1 MTPGYGNWTQDI
13 WQSTPNATELSRSRP
28 VLKVYAVATVEQQ
41 CPDPGGSL
49 AVVRMGDRQ
58 HVERC
63 HVMRDQPRHRRSRQI
78 PGNSQAP
85 LTPPGPG
92 TMCPLLPNP
101 LMGPL
106 LVVNLISV
114 ARCDLLPG
122 QAEPVNIVFTTQ
134 LNIHWSDEAFTD
146 VLGSLDHVLLNDL
159 QLGGPI
165 SGVPSH
171 DARGLGKTLPCS
183 SRTSVGTGSPQCHRA
198 KREHR
203 SAISYPPSTQP
214 YLTKQTFLDLLLPGA
229 VFKCGGGTWGADT
242 V

>member
-1 MTPGYGNWTQDI
+1 MHVSPMT
-13 WQSTPNATELSRSRP
+13 L
-28 VLKVYAVATVEQQ
+28 VYAVATVEQQ

-63 HVMRDQPRHRRSRQI
+63 HVMRDQPRHRRSRQV
-78 PGNSQAP
+78 GA
-85 LTPPGPG
+85 TA
-92 TMCPLLPNP
+92 
-101 LMGPL
+101 
-106 LVVNLISV
+106 VNV
-114 ARCDLLPG
+114 
-122 QAEPVNIVFTTQ
+122 QTK
-134 LNIHWSDEAFTD
+134 DEAFTD

-171 DARGLGKTLPCS
+171 DARGVREDITLLVTNL
-183 SRTSVGTGSPQCHRA
+183 RWHRKRHRA

-214 YLTKQTFLDLLLPGA
+214 YLTKQTFLNLLLPGT
-229 VFKCGGGTWGADT
+229 VFKCGGGTWEADT
-242 V
+242 G